1 MEIALEAVVV
11 QAFPDNGI
19 IIDIVGECGQK
30 LQDYKFFP
38 GILMFKVFN
47 NFCNERNLV
56 QGDNFFYFR
65 NEIIPPGQRASDIG
79 LENGSEIRHIH
90 VLGIFNPEE
99 MFEVGRRPT
108 IVNLNYGLFG
118 EEGMAVGI
126 GDSAVCNDLVTVEGD
141 GLLPFESYRVRDE
154 FAHDFFL
161 RELYTSDHLEV
172 REEELLFEVETICR
186 SGVLVKKLMFQ
197 ERCAVTVLGT
207 WYNYALWRMLALGSS
222 NYYTTLSG
230 RPRSDFV
237 AVILFERLL
246 EMITFD
252 LADIVWPGQIHS
264 LKNVF
269 GVDFR
274 RSMRH
279 ARMVVHLFGDRY
291 AFLEGRLALAEARV
305 RSLHCPRARDIVRL
319 ESATCSICLEL
330 LSSNLVGF
338 TSCGHSYHRECWGDY
353 CDKMMDAQG
362 NYRCPNCRRDNPNFF
377 NAYFS

>member
-1 MEIALEAVVV
+1 M
-11 QAFPDNGI
+11 
-19 IIDIVGECGQK
+19 IIDIVGERGQK
-30 LQDYKFFP
+30 LQDYKVRP

-65 NEIIPPGQRASDIG
+65 NEVIPPGRRASDIG

-99 MFEVGRRPT
+99 MFEVGRCPT
-108 IVNLNYGLFG
+108 IIVNLNYGLFG

-126 GDSAVCNDLVTVEGD
+126 GDSVRNDLVTVKGD

-154 FAHDFFL
+154 FAHEFFL
-161 RELYTSDHLEV
+161 PKLYTSDHLEV
-172 REEELLFEVETICR
+172 QEEEFLFKVETICR

-197 ERCAVTVLGT
+197 ERCAVMVLGT
-207 WYNYALWRMLALGSS
+207 WYNYALWWMLALRPS

-230 RPRSDFV
+230 RPRSNFV

-252 LADIVWPGQIHS
+252 LVNIVWPGQIHL
-264 LKNVF
+264 LKNVL

-274 RSMRH
+274 RSMHH
-279 ARMVVHLFGDRY
+279 ARMVVRLFGDRY
-291 AFLEGRLALAEARV
+291 AFLEGPLTLAEAHV
-305 RSLHCPRARDIVRL
+305 RSLHCPRARDRVRL

-330 LSSNLVGF
+330 LSSN
-338 TSCGHSYHRECWGDY
+338 
-353 CDKMMDAQG
+353 
-362 NYRCPNCRRDNPNFF
+362 
-377 NAYFS
+377 